1 MNRKL
6 FNFILF
12 IVVITSVVR
21 CAKKGMPEG
30 GPIDEEPP
38 RFIRAN
44 PENYTTNFD
53 AKEISILFNEFIKL
67 ENPQQ
72 QIIISPPM
80 DPKPNILP
88 LGQARKDVKIEI
100 TDTLRENTTY
110 AINFGKSIV
119 DNNEG
124 NPYPY
129 FKYVF
134 STGDYIDSLEV
145 SGFIEDAYLKE
156 TPEFVSIFLYE
167 MDSTY
172 TDSVV
177 YNEIPRYV
185 AYTRDSSVNFDLEN
199 LKVGKYQMVAILDD
213 NANYKFNPAK
223 DKIGFLDHP
232 ISIPTDSIYTI
243 SIFQEELAF
252 EVKRPK
258 LFKGR
263 QLLIG
268 YQGIPNLNDLELNF
282 LYPPMDPPVSRIT
295 RDAKTDTLYYWFRD
309 PIETDSVSL
318 EYVTPRQRDTVYIR
332 MAQLARDSLNIQAE
346 PSGKIEYNQ
355 PLLLK
360 ANTPLVEKNDAL
372 ITILDKDSVEVNF
385 TSELRGLENQ
395 LEIYFD
401 KEPEGTYYFK
411 ALPGS
416 LTDLFGDQND
426 TISQKLT
433 TKPLSEYGSI
443 IMSLRNVR
451 SYPMIVQLTTLKGE
465 IVKQQ
470 ILKEGNQFTFE
481 HINPGNYF
489 LRIIYDENQNGYWD
503 TGSWLERRKPEK
515 ISYYP
520 DTLQTRANF
529 DEVYQFYLD

>member
-199 LKVGKYQMVAILDD
+199 LKAGKYQMVAILDD

-223 DKIGFLDHP
+223 ALSDKRSH
-232 ISIPTDSIYTI
+232 
-243 SIFQEELAF
+243 
-252 EVKRPK
+252 
-258 LFKGR
+258 
-263 QLLIG
+263 
-268 YQGIPNLNDLELNF
+268 
-282 LYPPMDPPVSRIT
+282 
-295 RDAKTDTLYYWFRD
+295 
-309 PIETDSVSL
+309 
-318 EYVTPRQRDTVYIR
+318 
-332 MAQLARDSLNIQAE
+332 AQC
-346 PSGKIEYNQ
+346 
-355 PLLLK
+355 
-360 ANTPLVEKNDAL
+360 LVL
-372 ITILDKDSVEVNF
+372 CT
-385 TSELRGLENQ
+385 
-395 LEIYFD
+395 
-401 KEPEGTYYFK
+401 
-411 ALPGS
+411 
-416 LTDLFGDQND
+416 
-426 TISQKLT
+426 
-433 TKPLSEYGSI
+433 
-443 IMSLRNVR
+443 
-451 SYPMIVQLTTLKGE
+451 
-465 IVKQQ
+465 
-470 ILKEGNQFTFE
+470 
-481 HINPGNYF
+481 
-489 LRIIYDENQNGYWD
+489 
-503 TGSWLERRKPEK
+503 
-515 ISYYP
+515 
-520 DTLQTRANF
+520 
-529 DEVYQFYLD
+529 

>member
-1 MNRKL
+1 
-6 FNFILF
+6 
-12 IVVITSVVR
+12 
-21 CAKKGMPEG
+21 
-30 GPIDEEPP
+30 
-38 RFIRAN
+38 
-44 PENYTTNFD
+44 
-53 AKEISILFNEFIKL
+53 
-67 ENPQQ
+67 
-72 QIIISPPM
+72 
-80 DPKPNILP
+80 
-88 LGQARKDVKIEI
+88 
-100 TDTLRENTTY
+100 
-110 AINFGKSIV
+110 
-119 DNNEG
+119 
-124 NPYPY
+124 
-129 FKYVF
+129 
-134 STGDYIDSLEV
+134 
-145 SGFIEDAYLKE
+145 
-156 TPEFVSIFLYE
+156 

-199 LKVGKYQMVAILDD
+199 LKAGKYQMVAILDD

-395 LEIYFD
+395 LEIY
-401 KEPEGTYYFK
+401 
-411 ALPGS
+411 
-416 LTDLFGDQND
+416 LFH
-426 TISQKLT
+426 
-433 TKPLSEYGSI
+433 Y
-443 IMSLRNVR
+443 
-451 SYPMIVQLTTLKGE
+451 
-465 IVKQQ
+465 
-470 ILKEGNQFTFE
+470 
-481 HINPGNYF
+481 
-489 LRIIYDENQNGYWD
+489 
-503 TGSWLERRKPEK
+503 
-515 ISYYP
+515 
-520 DTLQTRANF
+520 NF
-529 DEVYQFYLD
+529 SAAEMMV

>member
-1 MNRKL
+1 MIHFDSNFFHGCVIDYLSEAPLL
-6 FNFILF
+6 FLSTF
-12 IVVITSVVR
+12 
-21 CAKKGMPEG
+21 
-30 GPIDEEPP
+30 
-38 RFIRAN
+38 RA
-44 PENYTTNFD
+44 
-53 AKEISILFNEFIKL
+53 
-67 ENPQQ
+67 
-72 QIIISPPM
+72 
-80 DPKPNILP
+80 
-88 LGQARKDVKIEI
+88 
-100 TDTLRENTTY
+100 

-199 LKVGKYQMVAILDD
+199 LKAGKYQMVAILDD

-268 YQGIPNLNDLELNF
+268 
-282 LYPPMDPPVSRIT
+282 
-295 RDAKTDTLYYWFRD
+295 
-309 PIETDSVSL
+309 
-318 EYVTPRQRDTVYIR
+318 
-332 MAQLARDSLNIQAE
+332 
-346 PSGKIEYNQ
+346 
-355 PLLLK
+355 
-360 ANTPLVEKNDAL
+360 
-372 ITILDKDSVEVNF
+372 
-385 TSELRGLENQ
+385 
-395 LEIYFD
+395 
-401 KEPEGTYYFK
+401 
-411 ALPGS
+411 
-416 LTDLFGDQND
+416 
-426 TISQKLT
+426 
-433 TKPLSEYGSI
+433 
-443 IMSLRNVR
+443 
-451 SYPMIVQLTTLKGE
+451 
-465 IVKQQ
+465 
-470 ILKEGNQFTFE
+470 
-481 HINPGNYF
+481 
-489 LRIIYDENQNGYWD
+489 
-503 TGSWLERRKPEK
+503 
-515 ISYYP
+515 
-520 DTLQTRANF
+520 
-529 DEVYQFYLD
+529 